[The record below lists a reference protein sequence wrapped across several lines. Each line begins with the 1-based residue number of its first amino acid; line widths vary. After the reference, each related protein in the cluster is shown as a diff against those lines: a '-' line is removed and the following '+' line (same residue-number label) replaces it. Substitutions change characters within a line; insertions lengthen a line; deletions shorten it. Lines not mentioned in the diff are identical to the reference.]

1 MFISPFINCYNF
13 LLSFSIIFVHVHFF
27 PAPSFLIFLSNL
39 FSEVQN
45 RNNCA
50 LDETSMKLGI
60 VVDHN
65 PDVEN
70 PMRTHLKT
78 VPVPRSDDVI
88 IGQDRKFFHKK
99 I

>member
-1 MFISPFINCYNF
+1 MKLNEMIRDPQSQTRP
-13 LLSFSIIFVHVHFF
+13 LRRL
-27 PAPSFLIFLSNL
+27 
-39 FSEVQN
+39 SEVQN

-99 I
+99 FNRNISN

>member
-1 MFISPFINCYNF
+1 MLFADSPCTITIYKLKNT
-13 LLSFSIIFVHVHFF
+13 
-27 PAPSFLIFLSNL
+27 NL
-39 FSEVQN
+39 NSEVQN

-65 PDVEN
+65 PNVDN